1 MSFSIL
7 FNLLLQFKVQ
17 LYNFEM
23 RLILPKRKRNYG
35 YFKYHFSKKNIY
47 QNIYGLKK
55 LNIKKIFLLVKLI

>member
-1 MSFSIL
+1 
-7 FNLLLQFKVQ
+7 
-17 LYNFEM
+17 M

>member
-35 YFKYHFSKKNIY
+35 YFKYHFSKKKY
-47 QNIYGLKK
+47 LSKYLWF
-55 LNIKKIFLLVKLI
+55 KKIKYKKKYIYLSS